1 MNKSKIF
8 GWLMI
13 LSIFVFGFLSVNA
26 QRTTSESR
34 KNWEITSIV
43 FTDVNEKN
51 EFSLNSR
58 GTIVKVEKKN
68 ETLSILN
75 ENELQEID
83 ALVRNLNLSQTTAK
97 TVKGKGVYDFPFW
110 LVGIEIG
117 DKYYVL
123 EGVFFSDTKVTVLSE
138 SQKIIYE
145 ELKSKLEKIGLVIPK
160 KNDSASVNSLN
171 LPTGFSLPLI
181 PAEQK
186 MLFRFEYWK
195 SNGGFQHKGW
205 YMDESGKVY
214 KYSYDMTKNLQNP
227 NSYDL
232 KFKLFPMLFAQ
243 AKPEELVKLRELL
256 AKIERGKYTE
266 KEVASDKGTAAI
278 NAFIPDSATGKYRLV
293 QLASIGDVEGI
304 NDATETEELIVLLKS
319 LVPAD

>member
-1 MNKSKIF
+1 MNKSKLF

-13 LSIFVFGFLSVNA
+13 LFIFVFGFLSANA

-58 GTIVKVEKKN
+58 ATIVKVEKKN

-83 ALVRNLNLSQTTAK
+83 ALVRNLNLSQTTTT

-110 LVGIEIG
+110 LFSIEIG

-123 EGVFFSDTKVTVLSE
+123 DGVFFSDTKVTVLSE

-160 KNDSASVNSLN
+160 KADSVTDNSSLKILLN
-171 LPTGFSLPLI
+171 CFY
-181 PAEQK
+181 E
-186 MLFRFEYWK
+186 
-195 SNGGFQHKGW
+195 
-205 YMDESGKVY
+205 
-214 KYSYDMTKNLQNP
+214 
-227 NSYDL
+227 
-232 KFKLFPMLFAQ
+232 
-243 AKPEELVKLRELL
+243 
-256 AKIERGKYTE
+256 
-266 KEVASDKGTAAI
+266 
-278 NAFIPDSATGKYRLV
+278 
-293 QLASIGDVEGI
+293 
-304 NDATETEELIVLLKS
+304 
-319 LVPAD
+319 

>member
-1 MNKSKIF
+1 
-8 GWLMI
+8 MI
-13 LSIFVFGFLSVNA
+13 LSIFVFGFLSANA

-110 LVGIEIG
+110 LVSIEIG

-123 EGVFFSDTKVTVLSE
+123 DGAFFSDTKVTGLSDR
-138 SQKIIYE
+138 QKAIYE
-145 ELKSKLEKIGLVIPK
+145 KLKIKLEEIGALAF
-160 KNDSASVNSLN
+160 KN
-171 LPTGFSLPLI
+171 
-181 PAEQK
+181 
-186 MLFRFEYWK
+186 
-195 SNGGFQHKGW
+195 
-205 YMDESGKVY
+205 
-214 KYSYDMTKNLQNP
+214 
-227 NSYDL
+227 
-232 KFKLFPMLFAQ
+232 
-243 AKPEELVKLRELL
+243 
-256 AKIERGKYTE
+256 
-266 KEVASDKGTAAI
+266 KE
-278 NAFIPDSATGKYRLV
+278 
-293 QLASIGDVEGI
+293 
-304 NDATETEELIVLLKS
+304 
-319 LVPAD
+319 